1 MSAVLTI
8 EKVNKKYPDGFHA
21 VRDVSFSVE
30 QGETLCLLG
39 TSGCGKT
46 TLLKMINR
54 LIEPTSGS
62 IYLRGRDTREWNV
75 TLLRR
80 GIGYVIQSIGL
91 FPHMKIKDNVA
102 LVPRLCGWDEKAIKE
117 RVRELME
124 MVHLEPEKF
133 LERYPC
139 ELSGGQQQRVGV
151 IRALAVDP
159 DVILMDEPFG
169 ALDPITRSRIQ
180 EEFIQLRRN
189 LGKTILIVTHDLSEA
204 VKLGDRIAL
213 IHQGSIEQLDTP
225 QQLIQN
231 PASEFVR
238 SFFSRHQSQKFPSAL
253 CASDIAIAGVGAGVG
268 AGAGATA
275 GAGTTAG
282 AGAGASSSG
291 FGLEINGSV
300 SAREAVSLYLGS
312 GGKVITVLD
321 DEGISLGVIN
331 EEAIV
336 RVFSLTFWEDI
347 SRA

>member
-1 MSAVLTI
+1 MQVINKACGEMRKIMAAVLTI

-54 LIEPTSGS
+54 LIEPTSGF
-62 IYLRGRDTREWNV
+62 IYLRGRDTRECNV

-91 FPHMKIKDNVA
+91 FPHMRIKDNVA
-102 LVPRLCGWDEKAIKE
+102 LVPRLCGWDEKAIAK

-159 DVILMDEPFG
+159 DIILMDEPFG
-169 ALDPITRSRIQ
+169 ALDPITRANIQ
-180 EEFIQLRRN
+180 EEFVQLKSN
-189 LGKTILIVTHDLSEA
+189 LGKTIIIVTHDLSEA
-204 VKLGDRIAL
+204 IG
-213 IHQGSIEQLDTP
+213 
-225 QQLIQN
+225 
-231 PASEFVR
+231 
-238 SFFSRHQSQKFPSAL
+238 
-253 CASDIAIAGVGAGVG
+253 
-268 AGAGATA
+268 
-275 GAGTTAG
+275 
-282 AGAGASSSG
+282 
-291 FGLEINGSV
+291 
-300 SAREAVSLYLGS
+300 RE
-312 GGKVITVLD
+312 
-321 DEGISLGVIN
+321 
-331 EEAIV
+331 
-336 RVFSLTFWEDI
+336 
-347 SRA
+347 